1 MDTKQQNTLLVGAVL
16 AGLLS
21 LPMTWLTIHNV
32 QPSFGN
38 GLGGLFGSEFPRMSL
53 DVNGLNGHLTLL
65 IKSPIWFVVAIAI
78 GASVLQLMK
87 HSKAFAIPSIV
98 EWIAALVGVIWTAAP
113 VIPMALTGK
122 ATLGIGWVLA
132 FASAVIP
139 LVCLCVP
146 TRKEAP
152 LHIDAGVDHGSV

>member
-38 GLGGLFGSEFPRMSL
+38 GLGGLFSSEFPRMSL

-87 HSKAFAIPSIV
+87 HSKAFADP
-98 EWIAALVGVIWTAAP
+98 
-113 VIPMALTGK
+113 
-122 ATLGIGWVLA
+122 
-132 FASAVIP
+132 FD
-139 LVCLCVP
+139 C
-146 TRKEAP
+146 
-152 LHIDAGVDHGSV
+152 GVDCGSGRRHLDGGSSYSHGVYRQGNVGDRLGSGIRIRRHPAGLSLRSNS